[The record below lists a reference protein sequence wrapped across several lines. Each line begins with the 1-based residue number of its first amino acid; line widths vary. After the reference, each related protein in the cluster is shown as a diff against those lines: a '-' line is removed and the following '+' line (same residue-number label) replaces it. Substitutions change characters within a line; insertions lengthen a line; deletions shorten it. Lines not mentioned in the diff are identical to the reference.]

1 MFLHISSFLTDRV
14 ARIKVNG
21 LVGDWTESLFG
32 TSAGTNLG
40 PLLFIIFVHDVPKLI
55 FPKFADDIVSI
66 SVDEDL
72 LQISRELQEAV
83 DDVTN
88 WSQKWG
94 MVLNVPKTK
103 VMLFGGSTT
112 DTIDLRIN
120 GVKIEQVNRMKY
132 LGMLLDPLLNFSLH
146 VDYAAATAKRSAA
159 RICNL
164 FDGRVGISVQ
174 LGLQLYKSLVRPHLE
189 YAASVWASAKAKD
202 LDKLDVVQ
210 VQCLRRIIG
219 AKAHSSSAAIEVIT
233 GVLPIKIRIRDLCS
247 REYVRLINSPNCH
260 YLRELMETLCVIG
273 VGLRTVNDQ

>member
-1 MFLHISSFLTDRV
+1 LFLHISSFLTDRV

-189 YAASVWASAKAKD
+189 YVHQCGHQLKLRIWISLMLYRFSV
-202 LDKLDVVQ
+202 
-210 VQCLRRIIG
+210 
-219 AKAHSSSAAIEVIT
+219 
-233 GVLPIKIRIRDLCS
+233 
-247 REYVRLINSPNCH
+247 
-260 YLRELMETLCVIG
+260 
-273 VGLRTVNDQ
+273 